1 MKQARLKKRRRF
13 DSDKIKT
20 LAERLSLTERRVRQL
35 IAHGT
40 SSPETAAILAEEL
53 GTDAVT
59 FLKPA
64 RPVGRPRRN
73 DYPFKDFILD
83 RDDKDIN
90 ERIINASASVRE
102 LVSHLRKGYRRNREI
117 PADFASLSHLD
128 SWAAV
133 NPFLYGLADALLD
146 LWRLFRIWKV
156 RRKAAE
162 DIFDIEMGND
172 DASTG
177 VAHD

>member
-53 GTDAVT
+53 GRDKID
-59 FLKPA
+59 FLRSA

-73 DYPFKDFILD
+73 DYPFKDFIID
-83 RDDKDIN
+83 RDDADIN
-90 ERIINASASVRE
+90 ERLKSASASVRE
-102 LVSHLRKGYRRNREI
+102 VVSDLRKGYAKERDI
-117 PADFASLSHLD
+117 PADFASRSHLQAWVKPNLIFRALSD
-128 SWAAV
+128 AV
-133 NPFLYGLADALLD
+133 PD

-156 RRKAAE
+156 RRKAAD
-162 DIFDIEMGND
+162 DIFDIEMGD
-172 DASTG
+172 HA
-177 VAHD
+177 